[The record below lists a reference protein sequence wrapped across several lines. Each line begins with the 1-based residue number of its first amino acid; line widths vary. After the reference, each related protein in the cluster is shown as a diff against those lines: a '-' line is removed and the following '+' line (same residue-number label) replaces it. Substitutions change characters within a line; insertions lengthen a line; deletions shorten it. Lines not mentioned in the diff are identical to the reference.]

1 MLVVTAGIGIVAD
14 ESHQQEITV
23 GDVVHV
29 LQGENHWHGGT
40 ADSYMSHITITAAE

>member
-14 ESHQQEITV
+14 ENHEQEITV

-29 LQGENHWHGGT
+29 LQGENHWHGAT
-40 ADSYMSHITITAAE
+40 ANSYMSQITITAAE